1 MKKNSIVLL
10 FLSLLTIATSCNQ
23 RKSSFEKQITK
34 DSVFWNF
41 KVIEKDNYVLLR
53 QHTFHKDKTYK
64 WYIPSENGSKLG
76 KLNAPIFID
85 NEDDFK
91 KSVNWN
97 FNEND
102 SIFYLGTPELVY
114 KISKLSKDTIFL
126 EDKKRAKYIMVA
138 NVYVPN

>member
-1 MKKNSIVLL
+1 MVV
-10 FLSLLTIATSCNQ
+10 LSLLTIATSCNQ
-23 RKSSFEKQITK
+23 RKSSFVKQITK

-41 KVIEKDNYVLLR
+41 KVKKKDNYVVLR
-53 QHTFHKDKTYK
+53 QHTFHKDKTYE
-64 WYIPSENGSKLG
+64 WYLPSENGSKLG

-85 NEDDFK
+85 NDDDFK
-91 KSVNWN
+91 KRISWN

-102 SIFYLGTPELVY
+102 NIFYLGIPELVY

-126 EDKKRAKYIMVA
+126 EYKKGAKYIMFA